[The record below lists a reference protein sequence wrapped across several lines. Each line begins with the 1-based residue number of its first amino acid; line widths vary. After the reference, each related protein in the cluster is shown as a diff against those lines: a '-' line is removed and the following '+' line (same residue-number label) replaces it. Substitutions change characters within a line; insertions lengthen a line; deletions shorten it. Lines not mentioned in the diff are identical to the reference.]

1 MLGKFMIAGMLLA
14 FKPRQVAPPQT
25 IDLHAVSIGAD
36 AEPPSVAPVLLS
48 VAIVSREKAVQQ
60 FLGEMMDMAA
70 GGALRFS
77 RVSHC
82 YRVMSSGMGWPPI
95 SDKVLSQMLVDLGC
109 TRRTVDLRSRGDGR
123 PTFLEF
129 PLAQEAA

>member
-1 MLGKFMIAGMLLA
+1 MLGKFMLAGMLLA
-14 FKPRQVAPPQT
+14 FKPRSVAPPQ
-25 IDLHAVSIGAD
+25 ILDLEVISIGGGEA
-36 AEPPSVAPVLLS
+36 APSVADALPS
-48 VAIVSREKAVQQ
+48 VPTVSREKAVQQ
-60 FLGEMMDMAA
+60 FLGQMMEAAA

-77 RVSHC
+77 RVAHS
-82 YRVMSSGMGWPPI
+82 YRVLAGGMGWPPI